1 MRRATSLVAA
11 AAMLAACQETQS
23 PLAPSGPPA
32 SSALSAAVIHSR
44 DRQLIT
50 NDLVVSNPCSGED
63 ILLHLNQL
71 FTIHEVSVEGKF
83 FHGHL
88 TFNDR
93 GTRGEGLTSGA
104 VYRQTG
110 AEQEFLHL
118 KGLLGVKHRI
128 EVTLNLIGKGSA
140 PNFLAHE
147 IFVATVS
154 PAGVVTVQFDKVHEV
169 CRG

>member
-1 MRRATSLVAA
+1 MTRASSLLMTAA
-11 AAMLAACQETQS
+11 ILAACGPADS
-23 PLAPSGPPA
+23 PIAPSDVPTVTTA
-32 SSALSAAVIHSR
+32 TRHFK
-44 DRQLIT
+44 DRQLII
-50 NDLVVSNPCSGED
+50 NDAVAFNPCSGES
-63 ILLHLNQL
+63 ILLHIDQL
-71 FTIHEVSVEGKF
+71 FVIHEVSMEGKF

-88 TFNDR
+88 TFLDR

-118 KGLLGVKHRI
+118 KGELGVARRI
-128 EVTLNLIGKGSA
+128 QVTINLIGRGSA

-147 IFVATVS
+147 IFRLTVS
-154 PAGVVTVQFDKVHEV
+154 PAGVVKLEFDKLRTA